1 MTTRAYVSPV
11 PRVHC
16 GVTGVLAPAF
26 HSQEAL
32 PSRGPEG
39 SAPAFKCSSSGV
51 TPAAFTHR
59 SLARVSHVT
68 SQQEEGSRKRTTA
81 VYPGSTELGNVG
93 EGRPGFSSLQAVCQ
107 HPTGSCAG
115 TQAEL
120 SRVRL
125 SGTLC
130 TVARQAP
137 LSVGF
142 SRREYWSG
150 LPGPPPGVFP
160 TQGSDRH
167 RSRLL
172 H

>member
-68 SQQEEGSRKRTTA
+68 SQQDEGSRKRTTA

-137 LSVGF
+137 LSMGF
-142 SRREYWSG
+142 SRQKYWSG
-150 LPGPPPGVFP
+150 LPCPPPA
-160 TQGSDRH
+160 
-167 RSRLL
+167 
-172 H
+172 